1 MLEIRDLHVHHA
13 GVPALSGL
21 TLRAEPGELTAFVGA
36 NGAGKSTLL
45 NTIAGLHRAAR
56 GRICFDGTDITGR
69 RPDQITARG
78 LALVPEGR
86 RLFARQT
93 VKDNLLLGAHLRRD
107 PAERRDDLDRVVA
120 LFPVLGQRFT
130 QPAGQLSGG
139 EQQML
144 AVGRALM
151 SRPRMLLLDEPSIGL
166 APATAKALFATIGQ
180 IARDGTDVVLVEQ
193 NLHAA
198 LALATRLYVLRDG
211 AIALSGTPDQ
221 IAASP
226 LVRTAYL
233 GL

>member
-1 MLEIRDLHVHHA
+1 MLEIRDLHVCHA

-21 TLRAEPGELTAFVGA
+21 TLRAEPGALTALVGA

-45 NTIAGLHRAAR
+45 NTITGLHRASH
-56 GRICFDGTDITGR
+56 GRICFDGADITCL

-93 VKDNLLLGAHLRRD
+93 VKDNLLLGAYLRPD
-107 PAERRDDLDRVVA
+107 PAERRDNLERVVA
-120 LFPVLGQRFT
+120 LFPVLGQRFM

-166 APATAKALFATIGQ
+166 APATAKDLFATIGQ
-180 IARDGTDVVLVEQ
+180 ITRDGTDVVLVEQ
-193 NLHAA
+193 NLRAA
-198 LALATRLYVLRDG
+198 IALATRLYVLREG
-211 AIALSGTPDQ
+211 SIALSGTPDQ
-221 IAASP
+221 IAGSP